1 MFESLTQRLSGT
13 IERLRGRGR
22 LTEENIREATREV
35 RIALLEA
42 DVALPVVQ
50 ALVEKIKVRAVGQEV
65 LKSLTP
71 GQALIKVVRDE
82 LTAVMGSTATELN
95 LNVPAPAV
103 ILMAGLQGA
112 GKTTTT
118 GKLAK
123 LLKEKR
129 KKKVM
134 VVSADVY
141 RPAAIE
147 QLKTLAEQV
156 GVLFFASDAS
166 QDPVDIVKAAIADAK
181 KSFVDVLLVDTA
193 GRLAIDEAM
202 MAEIKAL
209 HAAVNPVETL
219 FVVDSM
225 TGQDAANTAKA
236 FGEALPLTGVVLT
249 KTDGDARGG
258 AALSVRYIT
267 GKPIKF
273 TGTGEKVDGLD
284 VFHPERVAGRIL
296 DMGDVLSLVEQV
308 EQQVDKDKAQKLA
321 EKVASGKKFNLSDMR
336 DQLEQME
343 NMGGIG
349 GLMDK
354 LPGLGQIPD
363 NLKAQVTQ
371 SREVP
376 RMIAF
381 INSMTPKE
389 RRNPG
394 LLNGSRR
401 ARIARGAGVQ
411 PADVNRLMK
420 QYMQMEKMMSKMA
433 GGGMKGMMRSMRGM
447 MGSMGM
453 KGGLPFR

>member
-22 LTEENIREATREV
+22 LSESNISEAVREV

-50 ALVEKIKVRAVGQEV
+50 ALIQRIKVRAVGQEV
-65 LKSLTP
+65 LRSLSP
-71 GQALIKVVRDE
+71 GQVLVKIVRDE
-82 LTAVMGSTATELN
+82 LAMVMGAQASDLN

-112 GKTTTT
+112 GKTTTVA
-118 GKLAK
+118 KLAK
-123 LLKEKR
+123 HLKDKR

-147 QLKTLAEQV
+147 QLQTLAGQV
-156 GVLFFASDAS
+156 GAIFFPSDAS
-166 QDPVDIVKAAIADAK
+166 QKPEAIVKAAIDEARKTFA
-181 KSFVDVLLVDTA
+181 DVLIVDTA
-193 GRLAIDEAM
+193 GRTSIDAAM

-225 TGQDAANTAKA
+225 TGQDAAVTAKH

-273 TGTGEKVDGLD
+273 VGVGEKPDGLD
-284 VFHPERVAGRIL
+284 VFHPERAAGRIL

-308 EQQVDKDKAQKLA
+308 ESQVDQDKAKKLA
-321 EKVASGKKFNLSDMR
+321 EKVAKGKKFDLNDMR
-336 DQLEQME
+336 DQLEQMQ
-343 NMGGIG
+343 NMGGLS

-354 LPGLGQIPD
+354 LPGMGQVPESV
-363 NLKAQVTQ
+363 KQQVTGK
-371 SREVP
+371 EVP
-376 RMIAF
+376 RMIAI
-381 INSMTPKE
+381 INSMTKKE
-389 RRNPG
+389 RRNPD

-401 ARIARGAGVQ
+401 ARVARGSGLT
-411 PADVNRLMK
+411 PADVNKVLK
-420 QYMQMEKMMSKMA
+420 QYQQMEKMMGKL
-433 GGGMKGMMRSMRGM
+433 GRG
-447 MGSMGM
+447 
-453 KGGLPFR
+453 